1 MIDELRAL
9 AIFAETVRQG
19 SFRGAAR
26 KLDLAPSSV
35 SYNIAELEKRLGTAL
50 LYRSTR
56 KLSLTADGEALLQY
70 ALRMIAEAEK
80 GLSNLQQSDGAL
92 KGALCVTATS
102 VLMHAPI
109 NCILGEFAKV
119 HSGLTL
125 SVNYSDHR
133 SDLLSDGVD
142 VAFRAGKMEDSSL
155 KSRKIGEIKR
165 KLVCS
170 PDYLAG
176 REPPKSLDDL
186 KDWAW
191 IQLEMM
197 PPKRPF
203 LAMDG
208 KRIEVSYDPVL
219 TVNSV
224 QAMTQFCLQGLGLS
238 TPPDFL
244 ADEALVRGDLI
255 ELLPDYQTEPM
266 PLYMVWPDVGV
277 NLRATRALIDFVV
290 ERL

>member
-56 KLSLTADGEALLQY
+56 KLSLTTDGEALLQH

-92 KGALCVTATS
+92 KGSLSVTATS
-102 VLMHAPI
+102 VLMQAPI
-109 NCILGEFAKV
+109 NHILGEFAKA
-119 HSGLTL
+119 HPGLTL

-142 VAFRAGKMEDSSL
+142 IAFRAGKMEDSGL

-165 KLVCS
+165 KLVCA
-170 PDYLAG
+170 PEHLAG
-176 REPPKSLDDL
+176 RDLPKSPDDL
-186 KDWAW
+186 SGWAW

-203 LAMDG
+203 LTPNG
-208 KRIEVSYDPVL
+208 ERFEVSYNPVM

-244 ADEALVRGDLI
+244 VDEALAEGELI
-255 ELLPDYQTEPM
+255 ELLPDYQAEPM